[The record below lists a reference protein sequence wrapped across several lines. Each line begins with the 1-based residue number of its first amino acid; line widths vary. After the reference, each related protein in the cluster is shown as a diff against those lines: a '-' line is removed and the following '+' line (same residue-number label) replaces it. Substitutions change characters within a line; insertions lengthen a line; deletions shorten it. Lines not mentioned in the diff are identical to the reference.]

1 MTNLTLYAFPTAP
14 GFFNL
19 SPFCAKADILLKLSG
34 LDYRTDMPE
43 DFKALPKG
51 KLPVLKD
58 GDTLIPDSE
67 LIRLYLA
74 EKYGKTLDDGMDET
88 RKATGHALCR
98 MLDHRTHLSLM
109 WTRWVDDA
117 GWAQTKPLYF
127 SEAPEGLADMSRGL
141 VRQNLDGTGFSR
153 FSDAERLAFFQADLE
168 AADTLIGDRAFFGGD
183 QPCYVDASLFGHIA
197 NYYASPIKSW
207 TTAEVAKRPRLV
219 AYIERGLALWYP
231 DAAAMM
237 AGAAE

>member
-1 MTNLTLYAFPTAP
+1 MTDLTLYAFPTAP

-34 LDYRTDMPE
+34 LEYRTEMPE
-43 DFKALPKG
+43 DFRALPKG

-58 GDTLIPDSE
+58 GDALIPDSE

-74 EKYGKTLDDGMDET
+74 ETYGKTLDASMSGE
-88 RKATGHALCR
+88 RKAAGHALCR
-98 MLDHRTHLSLM
+98 MLDHRTHLFLM

-127 SEAPEGLADMSRGL
+127 SDAPEGLAETSRGL
-141 VRQNLDGTGFSR
+141 IRENMDRNGFSA
-153 FSDAERLAFFQADLE
+153 FSDAERLAFFRSDLE
-168 AADTLIGDRAFFGGD
+168 AADALLGDRAFFGGD
-183 QPCYVDASLFGHIA
+183 QPCFVDASLFGPIA
-197 NYYASPIKSW
+197 TYYMSPIKSW
-207 TTAEVAKRPRLV
+207 LADEVGKRPKLA
-219 AYIERGLALWYP
+219 AYLHRGLALWYP
-231 DAAAMM
+231 DAVAMI